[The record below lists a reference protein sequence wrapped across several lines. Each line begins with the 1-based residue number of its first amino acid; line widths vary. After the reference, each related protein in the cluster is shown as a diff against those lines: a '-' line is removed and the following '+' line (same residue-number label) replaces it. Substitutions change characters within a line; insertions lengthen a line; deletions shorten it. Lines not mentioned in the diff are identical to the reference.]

1 MDGLLHLIFH
11 DKAFPQ
17 DCFYQQYKTYL
28 CRVIGGVARP
38 GIEPEVSD
46 AESPIKDIGWFDLR
60 VVDSWDALGA
70 SPSLAFILLK
80 RIREDL
86 GYEGETE

>member
-46 AESPIKDIGWFDLR
+46 AESPIKDIG
-60 VVDSWDALGA
+60 
-70 SPSLAFILLK
+70 
-80 RIREDL
+80 
-86 GYEGETE
+86 